1 MGIRVGAIINVM
13 KAWGTYQDRLKY
25 YRDRLAMA
33 QAEGNVKD
41 ENYWKGSIEM
51 AEAEVE
57 EFMNVI
63 LPEATG
69 KNLDMKV

>member
-1 MGIRVGAIINVM
+1 MGIRVGAIINIM

-33 QAEGNVKD
+33 QAEGNIKD

-51 AEAEVE
+51 TEAEVE

>member
-1 MGIRVGAIINVM
+1 MSIRVRTIVNTM

-25 YRDRLAMA
+25 YRKQLAEA
-33 QAEGNVKD
+33 QAEGNTK
-41 ENYWKGSIEM
+41 NIKYWQDTVDMTEM
-51 AEAEVE
+51 EID

-69 KNLDMKV
+69 KNIDIKV

>member
-25 YRDRLAMA
+25 YRDRLALA
-33 QAEGNVKD
+33 QAEGNANDEKYWDDSVK
-41 ENYWKGSIEM
+41 M
-51 AEAEVE
+51 TEAEID

-69 KNLDMKV
+69 KNIDIKV